1 MVTFEDPIDSIASR
15 SLTTD
20 TVGGGE
26 ADSLVQISTIVYG
39 GHTITDPSVYD
50 RCTDYAS
57 TQELFTFSNEFF
69 GGDPFFGSRKWAAIA
84 YQYGDEGPMRFLI
97 GWEGESKI
105 LLDAPIPQP
114 PLQAQSSSLRFYMD
128 VYGGKIIDD
137 VDVLQR
143 FVTYVNGHETFT
155 VSNFIFG
162 GDPDFGVRKWCFI
175 AYKRG
180 AEEEEMRYLVGWE
193 GERRRLGGY
202 ARGLTTS
209 SENGDEV

>member
-20 TVGGGE
+20 TVSAGD
-26 ADSLVQISTIVYG
+26 AVSPAQISTIVYG

-50 RCTDYAS
+50 RCNDYAS
-57 TQELFTFSNEFF
+57 TQELFTLTNE
-69 GGDPFFGSRKWAAIA
+69 FFGSRKWAVIA
-84 YQYGDEGPMRFLI
+84 YQYGDEGPMRFVV

-114 PLQAQSSSLRFYMD
+114 PLQAQTSSLRFYIV

-143 FVTYVNGHETFT
+143 FATYVNGHETFT

-162 GDPDFGVRKWCFI
+162 GDPDFGRRKWCFI
-175 AYKRG
+175 AYKPG
-180 AEEEEMRYLVGWE
+180 GGGEEMRYLVG
-193 GERRRLGGY
+193 
-202 ARGLTTS
+202 
-209 SENGDEV
+209 